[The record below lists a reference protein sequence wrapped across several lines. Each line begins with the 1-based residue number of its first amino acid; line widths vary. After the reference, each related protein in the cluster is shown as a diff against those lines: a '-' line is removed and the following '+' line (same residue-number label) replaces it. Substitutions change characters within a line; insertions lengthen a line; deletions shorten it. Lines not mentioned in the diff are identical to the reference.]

1 MSEPRLI
8 GELIAEILEELKP
21 EDVQESNDLLTKRG
35 KENERGTKESN

>member
-21 EDVQESNDLLTKRG
+21 EDVQESNDLSTTKE
-35 KENERGTKESN
+35 KENEHDSKESN